1 MKQRDYNPVFT
12 RMKLLFFPLSL
23 ILFAS
28 QAQDAWKN
36 IYTESA
42 WRERDAWQKAD
53 AIMKY
58 LDLRFGSKVAD
69 IGCHEG
75 YMTMKLSKEVG
86 DLGKVY
92 AVDVEQHRLDKLK
105 EHLQS
110 RGIQNVIATKGDYDN
125 PHLPANTL
133 DGALIIDTYH
143 EMDEHDAMLRHIKN
157 SLRIGGLLVI
167 CEPIANERR
176 ELTRSEQE
184 RKHELDMKF
193 ALEDLEKA
201 GFRVTFQQDP
211 FINREKIKGD
221 NMWIVVARRVK

>member
-1 MKQRDYNPVFT
+1 
-12 RMKLLFFPLSL
+12 MKLLLFPLSL
-23 ILFAS
+23 IIFTS

-42 WRERDAWQKAD
+42 WKERDAWQKAD

-75 YMTMKLSKEVG
+75 YMTMKLSREVG

-92 AVDVEQHRLDKLK
+92 AVDVEQNRLDKLK
-105 EHLQS
+105 EHLQD
-110 RGIQNVIATKGDYDN
+110 RGIQNVITTKGDYDN

-143 EMDEHDAMLRHIKN
+143 EMDEHDAMLQQIKS
-157 SLRIGGLLVI
+157 SLRIGGILII
-167 CEPIANERR
+167 CEPIADERR
-176 ELTRSEQE
+176 NLARSDQE

-193 ALEDLEKA
+193 ALEDLERA

-221 NMWIVVARRVK
+221 NMWLVVARRVK

>member
-1 MKQRDYNPVFT
+1 
-12 RMKLLFFPLSL
+12 MKLLLFPLSL
-23 ILFAS
+23 VIFTS

-42 WRERDAWQKAD
+42 WRERDAWQRAD
-53 AIMKY
+53 AIMKH
-58 LDLRFGSKVAD
+58 LDLRLGSKVAD

-92 AVDVEQHRLDKLK
+92 AVDVEQNRLDKLK
-105 EHLQS
+105 EHLQD
-110 RGIQNVIATKGDYDN
+110 RDIQNVITTKGDYDN

-143 EMDEHDAMLRHIKN
+143 EMDEHDAMLQHIKS

-167 CEPIANERR
+167 CEPIAKERR
-176 ELTRSEQE
+176 DLTREEQE
-184 RKHELDMKF
+184 RKHELDMKY
-193 ALEDLEKA
+193 ALEDLERA

-221 NMWIVVARRVK
+221 NMWIVVARRVR